1 MDFFWIFL
9 TVIVLAYVFMNVMG
23 TTIIKSSHIHDD
35 SRKRVL
41 MTMLWG
47 LPFVGVFVVI
57 RIINRD
63 IKKNQEKMEEE
74 IAPAIREVADR
85 LKVLDADLS
94 RGIANK
100 DQANVPNQN
109 TKIH

>member
-9 TVIVLAYVFMNVMG
+9 AVIIIACVFLDVMA
-23 TTIIKSSHIHDD
+23 TTIIKSSHIHDEQ
-35 SRKRVL
+35 RKRNL
-41 MTMLWG
+41 MIILWG
-47 LPFVGVFVVI
+47 LPMIGVFIVI
-57 RIINRD
+57 RQINKD
-63 IKKNQEKMEEE
+63 IKKHQAKMEEQ

-94 RGIANK
+94 RTMVDGKNK
-100 DQANVPNQN
+100 NLPDGS

>member
-9 TVIVLAYVFMNVMG
+9 AVIIVACVLMNVMG

-41 MTMLWG
+41 MIILWG
-47 LPFVGVFVVI
+47 LPMLGIFVVI
-57 RIINRD
+57 RIINKD
-63 IKKNQEKMEEE
+63 IKKNQAKMEEQ

-85 LKVLDADLS
+85 LKMLDADLS

-100 DQANVPNQN
+100 DINNISTKS

>member
-9 TVIVLAYVFMNVMG
+9 AVIVVASVFLNVMG
-23 TTIIKSSHIHDD
+23 TNIISASHIHDEH
-35 SRKRVL
+35 RKRVL
-41 MTMLWG
+41 MVILWG
-47 LPFVGVFVVI
+47 LPILGVFVVI
-57 RIINRD
+57 GLINRD
-63 IKKNQEKMEEE
+63 IKKNQVKMEEE

-94 RGIANK
+94 RSVGDN
-100 DQANVPNQN
+100 NVPNKN

>member
-1 MDFFWIFL
+1 MDFFWMFL
-9 TVIVLAYVFMNVMG
+9 AVVIAACVLMNLMG
-23 TTIIKSSHIHDD
+23 TTIIAASHIHDD

-41 MTMLWG
+41 MLILWG
-47 LPFVGVFVVI
+47 LPMLGVFVII
-57 RIINRD
+57 RMINKD
-63 IKKNQEKMEEE
+63 IKKNQAKMEEE

-94 RGIANK
+94 SSRAKNIS
-100 DQANVPNQN
+100 DESLNQN